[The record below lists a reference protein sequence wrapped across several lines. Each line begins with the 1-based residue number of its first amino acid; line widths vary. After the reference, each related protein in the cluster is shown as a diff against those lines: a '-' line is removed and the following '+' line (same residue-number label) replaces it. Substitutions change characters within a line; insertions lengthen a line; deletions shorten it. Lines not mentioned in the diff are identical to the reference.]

1 MNFWTFYHLPDDV
14 NAHNFQWFNFFFLE
28 TFKWF
33 NLALY
38 IWTVFIMPAIS
49 SGVHVAL
56 FSNFHLGIYVAT
68 NQLNTFFKFSLI
80 SISNC
85 TIFNCPFRNLK
96 SSIVKIKIIV
106 KHIHIMD
113 LSLSPTPYWDAFDP
127 LNQEFHEKAKQ
138 NIRIGKGRKKKN
150 FFQSTISFFLNNSL
164 SLLGLFHVLS

>member
-1 MNFWTFYHLPDDV
+1 MTFQISLISISDCSI
-14 NAHNFQWFNFFFLE
+14 
-28 TFKWF
+28 FKC
-33 NLALY
+33 
-38 IWTVFIMPAIS
+38 P
-49 SGVHVAL
+49 
-56 FSNFHLGIYVAT
+56 FSNICGYEPI
-68 NQLNTFFKFSLI
+68 NDFFKFSLI

>member
-1 MNFWTFYHLPDDV
+1 
-14 NAHNFQWFNFFFLE
+14 
-28 TFKWF
+28 
-33 NLALY
+33 
-38 IWTVFIMPAIS
+38 MPAIS

-164 SLLGLFHVLS
+164 SLS